1 MKYLLIIYGNKAFW
15 DSFPEDEREAM
26 IAQFDAFNAKYMKSG
41 ELLGAYGL
49 ADVTEAKTVRVRDGM
64 PVVTDGPYLEAKEY
78 LASTYLLDV
87 ADEARALEIA
97 AELPAAALGQVEF
110 WPILHE
116 ASP

>member
-1 MKYLLIIYGNKAFW
+1 MKYLLIIYGTQESW
-15 DSFPEDEREAM
+15 DAIPPDERDAM
-26 IAQFDAFNAKYMKSG
+26 IAKFDAFNTKHMKSG

-49 ADVTEAKTVRVRDGM
+49 APESEAKTVRVRDGM

-97 AELPAAALGQVEF
+97 AELPAAALSQVEF